1 LADDAHG
8 PLALQ
13 EILLAGCPTVGVR
26 TGAAFVRTGQTG
38 VVVDRLPPGQQCAET
53 DDDERDLAV
62 FMDAIEEAQSLDRHG
77 VRDRAAVGFN
87 SDGIGDD
94 IIIALNVLR
103 ASRLDEPTCQSL
115 HSDIT

>member
-1 LADDAHG
+1 V
-8 PLALQ
+8 
-13 EILLAGCPTVGVR
+13 TVVAR
-26 TGAAFVRTGQTG
+26 TGASFVRTGETG
-38 VVVDRLPPGQQCAET
+38 VVVDGLPPGRQRAES
-53 DDDERDLAV
+53 DEDVRALAV
-62 FMDAIEEAQSLDRHG
+62 FMEAIEQAQSMDRHS